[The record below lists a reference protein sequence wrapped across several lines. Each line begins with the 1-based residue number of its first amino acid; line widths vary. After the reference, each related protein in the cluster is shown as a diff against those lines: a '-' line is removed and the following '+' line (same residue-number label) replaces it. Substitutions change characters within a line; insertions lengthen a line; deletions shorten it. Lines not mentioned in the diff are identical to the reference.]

1 VAVAPTGATP
11 HARFG
16 LAFEADLMSMRPWVT
31 VEAPDGRGLRA
42 VTVGGRT
49 VGSAW
54 SLREL
59 RKMLN
64 RLGYPDVDVHDP
76 ASVYWRGG
84 DSGTWPD
91 RARRRRV
98 TVVLM
103 MAGLLASAALNV
115 VIGWP
120 DAHGALTFA
129 QRITGAL
136 FVLSGAVQLGSA
148 ILALDYWGRRQF
160 QVSGA
165 VVLLGALIALATDTL
180 LTVMWL
186 DERQYTPYMLAFM
199 PLLCWSLWALYV
211 LVREK
216 SWTAVPKPRRFAAG
230 VFASALL
237 TAVSLAYS
245 TMYQP
250 AVAPMRFA
258 LKADFGTARADRA
271 LPFIQVPLKLSVK
284 NTGEV
289 PVYVIINDF
298 TVYGRTAKYSEQGD
312 GLTQLREWKKSF
324 ESHQEEDAERYV
336 DHLDVV
342 PISSGR
348 FYPPGRVLGS
358 GQEDSL
364 EHVFQI
370 PRNAKYDL
378 LHVDL
383 QISYMRKDR
392 GWIDVDHFHTPN
404 LSWEKGSQYYCHPSV
419 CGEKLIFRGRLRHN
433 NNLINVTRKPHYV
446 TAIWSVNGPPEYSI
460 SSRNSPF
467 GRADPAEVKRD
478 LERFDVSTVNA
489 SSEVSVAELLKSMP
503 SPRPS

>member
-1 VAVAPTGATP
+1 
-11 HARFG
+11 
-16 LAFEADLMSMRPWVT
+16 MSMRPWVT

-64 RLGYPDVDVHDP
+64 RLGHPDVDVQDP

-84 DSGTWPD
+84 DSATWPD
-91 RARRRRV
+91 RAWRRRV

-103 MAGLLASAALNV
+103 TAGLLASAALNA

-120 DAHGALTFA
+120 DASGALTFA
-129 QRITGAL
+129 QRMTGAL
-136 FVLSGAVQLGSA
+136 FVLSGAVQLGA
-148 ILALDYWGRRQF
+148 AVLVPDHWGRRQL

-165 VVLLGALIALATDTL
+165 VVLLGVLIAVATDTL
-180 LTVMWL
+180 LLVMWL
-186 DERQYTPYMLAFM
+186 DETQYTPYMLAFM
-199 PLLCWSLWALYV
+199 PLWCWSLWALY
-211 LVREK
+211 LLIREK
-216 SWTAVPKPRRFAAG
+216 SWKAVPTPRRFAAG
-230 VFASALL
+230 VFVSALL
-237 TAVSLAYS
+237 TTVSLAYS
-245 TMYQP
+245 TLYQP

-258 LKADFGTARADRA
+258 LKAGFGTARADRG
-271 LPFIQVPLKLSVK
+271 LPFVHVPLKLSVK

-312 GLTQLREWKKSF
+312 SLRQLREWE
-324 ESHQEEDAERYV
+324 ESIDRRDEEDEEAERYV
-336 DHLDVV
+336 DHLEAV

-358 GQEDSL
+358 GQEDTL
-364 EHVFQI
+364 VHVFQM
-370 PRNAKYDL
+370 PRNVKYDL

-383 QISYMRKDR
+383 QITYMRKDR
-392 GWIDVDHFHTPN
+392 GWIDVEDFQDPHP
-404 LSWEKGSQYYCHPSV
+404 SWEKGTEYYCHPSV
-419 CGEKLIFRGRLRHN
+419 CGEKLIFQGLLRHN
-433 NNLINVTRKPHYV
+433 NNLINVTRGPHYV
-446 TAIWSVNGPPEYSI
+446 RAAWYVDGPPEYSV
-460 SSRNSPF
+460 SSRGSPA
-467 GRADPAEVKRD
+467 GSADPAEVKKD
-478 LERFDVSTVNA
+478 IERFDVSTVNA
-489 SSEVSVAELLKSMP
+489 SSEISVAELLKSMP

>member
-1 VAVAPTGATP
+1 
-11 HARFG
+11 
-16 LAFEADLMSMRPWVT
+16 MSMRPWVT

-42 VTVGGRT
+42 VTVGGRA

-59 RKMLN
+59 RKMLH

-76 ASVYWRGG
+76 ATVYWRGG

-91 RARRRRV
+91 RAWRRRV

-103 MAGLLASAALNV
+103 TAGLLASAALSV

-120 DAHGALTFA
+120 DASGALTFA

-160 QVSGA
+160 RVSGA
-165 VVLLGALIALATDTL
+165 AVLLGALMALATDTL
-180 LTVMWL
+180 LVAMWW
-186 DERQYTPYMLAFM
+186 DERQYTPYMLVFM

-216 SWTAVPKPRRFAAG
+216 SWTAVPRPRRFAAG
-230 VFASALL
+230 VFVSALL

-258 LKADFGTARADRA
+258 LKANFGTARADRA

-298 TVYGRTAKYSEQGD
+298 TVYGRTAEYSEQGD
-312 GLTQLREWKKSF
+312 RGTQLREWKKSF
-324 ESHQEEDAERYV
+324 DADKEGEAEKYV
-336 DHLDVV
+336 DHLGAVL
-342 PISSGR
+342 ISSGR

-358 GQEDSL
+358 GQEDGL

-392 GWIDVDHFHTPN
+392 GWIDVDDFGDPHA
-404 LSWEKGSQYYCHPSV
+404 SWEKGSPFYCHPAE
-419 CGEKLIFRGRLRHN
+419 CGEKLIFQGLLRHN
-433 NNLINVTRKPHYV
+433 NNLINVTRRPHYV
-446 TAIWSVNGPPEYSI
+446 TASWSLEDGPTYSI
-460 SSRNSPF
+460 SSRRIP
-467 GRADPAEVKRD
+467 GERADPAEVKKD
-478 LERFDVSTVNA
+478 VERFDVSTVNA
-489 SSEVSVAELLKSMP
+489 SSEVSVAELLKSIP